1 MDQQDTSKMIRQLR
15 AALGLTQEQ
24 FAAKVGVT
32 FSTVKAHRLYK
43 VGETAENRVL
53 EWRATVAVCQYSG
66 KKWVLDAC
74 VRLLGG
80 FRHDMLEFSRQI

>member
-32 FSTVKAHRLYK
+32 YSTINRW
-43 VGETAENRVL
+43 ENDK
-53 EWRATVAVCQYSG
+53 G
-66 KKWVLDAC
+66 KPSSLA
-74 VRLLGG
+74 
-80 FRHDMLEFSRQI
+80 MLRIKQLQKKLKQSKQSK